1 MVRKIVC
8 FLVVLFL
15 FSLPVS
21 ANEGDIYFEQ
31 YNESGASELEQ
42 ALPDSVR
49 DFLGENDLVLQDE
62 GWVNNLSAESVFSHI
77 IDFVKSGGKTPLA
90 VTISLIGII
99 LISAL
104 ISNNTSSS
112 SALSAAVFAT
122 VAATA
127 GIICVPIFSV
137 IQTAVNVMKACT
149 VFMTAFIPI
158 FAVIVAAGSATLT
171 AVSSS
176 ATLLLAT
183 QGVSYI
189 TNFVI
194 MPLMSGFLGVS
205 IASNISPIISKS
217 GIADGIRKIAF
228 WIMSLISAV
237 FIGVLSI
244 QTAVNSAADNLTLK
258 TAKFIIGSA
267 IPMAGT
273 VLSESL
279 STVTSSMSLLKSSVG
294 IYGVISLCVIF
305 LPLVIE
311 LFLWRIGLIVSSAV
325 ADIFSVGKISS
336 LFRSIDSMMSLLI
349 GIILLTL
356 AMFIISLGVIVSVGG
371 A

>member
-1 MVRKIVC
+1 MVKKVIV
-8 FLVVLFL
+8 FLVILFAFGFSVSASESNIYSEQYQNSGVGEL
-15 FSLPVS
+15 KESLP
-21 ANEGDIYFEQ
+21 NKTQEFLEQ
-31 YNESGASELEQ
+31 NELE
-42 ALPDSVR
+42 P
-49 DFLGENDLVLQDE
+49 ENAD
-62 GWVNNLSAESVFSHI
+62 WVNNLSVGNVFSHI
-77 IDFVKSGGKTPLA
+77 LDFVKSGGKTPLA
-90 VTISLIGII
+90 VTVSLIGII

-104 ISNNTSSS
+104 ITNNTSTS
-112 SALSAAVFAT
+112 SALSVAVFAT

-137 IQTAVNVMKACT
+137 IQTSINAMKACT

-158 FAVIVAAGSATLT
+158 FAVVVAAGSATLT
-171 AVSSS
+171 AISSS

-217 GIADGIRKIAF
+217 TIADGIRKIAF
-228 WIMSLISAV
+228 WIMSLVSAV
-237 FIGVLSI
+237 FIGVLSV
-244 QTAVNSAADNLTLK
+244 QTTINSAADNLTLK

-279 STVTSSMSLLKSSVG
+279 STVTSSMALLKSSVG
-294 IYGVISLCVIF
+294 IYGVVCLCLIF
-305 LPLVIE
+305 LPLIIE
-311 LFLWRIGLIVSSAV
+311 LLLWRVGLIVSSAV
-325 ADIFSVGKISS
+325 ADLFSVGKISS
-336 LFRSIDSMMSLLI
+336 LFKSIDSMLSLLI

-356 AMFIISLGVIVSVGG
+356 AMFVISLGVVVSAG
-371 A
+371 AV